1 MPASLMRAVRRLPTM
16 PTKPLDRLLFAQ
28 GNRCFFC
35 DDPLPKDQ
43 ASVEHLL
50 ASSKGGA
57 NADDNCV
64 ACCKAVNSLFGSMTI
79 KEKFQVLL
87 RQRGQ
92 FRCPN
97 RLEVAAPQAG
107 PAPESALYKKAHD
120 NLKSRG
126 ASRPRVTKTL
136 VSTLTAVLKGA
147 SPAEVEQVIEALKSH
162 GVVVVNENKVTY
174 RF

>member
-1 MPASLMRAVRRLPTM
+1 MWAVRRLPTM

-35 DDPLPKDQ
+35 DDPLPKGE

-50 ASSKGGA
+50 ASSKGGG

-97 RLEVAAPQAG
+97 RLES
-107 PAPESALYKKAHD
+107 PALPATPEPDALSYTKAYD

-126 ASRPRVTKTL
+126 SSRPRVLKTL
-136 VSTLTAVLKGA
+136 VSTLRAVLKGS
-147 SPAEVEQVIEALKSH
+147 SPKDVDLVIESLKAK
-162 GVVVVNENKVTY
+162 GVVVVNEKKVTY
-174 RF
+174 KF

>member
-1 MPASLMRAVRRLPTM
+1 M

-35 DDPLPKDQ
+35 DDLLPKGQ

-87 RQRGQ
+87 RQKGQ

-97 RLEVAAPQAG
+97 KLGSVESQPSFATDT
-107 PAPESALYKKAHD
+107 PAYKKAYD
-120 NLKSRG
+120 NLKARG
-126 ASRPRVTKTL
+126 SSRPRVAKTL
-136 VSTLTAVLKGA
+136 ESTVSSVLKGSTA
-147 SPAEVEQVIEALKSH
+147 NEVQAVLEALQTN
-162 GVVVVNENKVTY
+162 GVVEVNEKKVTY
-174 RF
+174 KF

>member
-1 MPASLMRAVRRLPTM
+1 M

-35 DDPLPKDQ
+35 DDPLPKGQ

-57 NADDNCV
+57 NADENCV

-87 RQRGQ
+87 RQKGL

-97 RLEVAAPQAG
+97 KLG
-107 PAPESALYKKAHD
+107 ESAPAGDPVTDTPAYKKAYE

-126 ASRPRVTKTL
+126 SSRPRL
-136 VSTLTAVLKGA
+136 VSTLESTVSSHLKGHSTSEIQAVLE
-147 SPAEVEQVIEALKSH
+147 SLQTN
-162 GVVVVNENKVTY
+162 GVVEVNEKKVTY
-174 RF
+174 KF

>member
-1 MPASLMRAVRRLPTM
+1 M

-28 GNRCFFC
+28 GSRCFFC
-35 DDPLPKDQ
+35 DDPLPKGQ

-50 ASSKGGA
+50 ASSKGGS
-57 NADDNCV
+57 NADENCV

-87 RQRGQ
+87 RQKGQ

-97 RLEVAAPQAG
+97 KLGPVASELAPVTDTPG
-107 PAPESALYKKAHD
+107 YKRAHD
-120 NLKSRG
+120 NLKARG
-126 ASRPRVTKTL
+126 SSRPRL
-136 VSTLTAVLKGA
+136 VSTLESTVSSVLKGFSSKDIQA
-147 SPAEVEQVIEALKSH
+147 VLEALQTN
-162 GVVVVNENKVTY
+162 GVVQVNDKKVTY